1 VGDIRQAGL
10 MAGIELVSDRAS
22 KASFPPG
29 ERVGYH
35 IGLSL
40 RDRGIYL
47 RPLGDVLVLMP
58 PLTSTDA
65 ELRHLAASVQAGIV
79 ERLGA

>member
-1 VGDIRQAGL
+1 MV
-10 MAGIELVSDRAS
+10 GIELVSDRRS
-22 KASFPPG
+22 KLSFRPG
-29 ERVGYH
+29 DRIGFH

-47 RPLGDVLVLMP
+47 RPLGDTIVLMP
-58 PLTSTDA
+58 PLTSTDT
-65 ELRHLAASVQAGIV
+65 ELEHLAASVRAAIV